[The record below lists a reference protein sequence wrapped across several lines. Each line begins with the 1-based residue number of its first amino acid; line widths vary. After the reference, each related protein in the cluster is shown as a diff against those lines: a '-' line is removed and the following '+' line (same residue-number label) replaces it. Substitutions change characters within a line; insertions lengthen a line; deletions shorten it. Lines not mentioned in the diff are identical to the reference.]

1 VWINGPREYPWRG
14 VFVVLAILV
23 VGTSRD
29 ANMFGLVPILLWAA
43 LARSWRTGVVVALVL
58 LALLTWF
65 VVPRGLGWSGPW
77 VPSSLEVYWLY
88 PLIAAVVCEAGV
100 LVERRSPAGL
110 GLLIPMVG
118 LGFLAAVLDVVW
130 VHGSKPGS
138 EGVLPEPPAIE
149 IVEGAGH
156 CGSGNCARE
165 VEATG
170 DRAPEVMRA
179 HLASRGFSPSPPLDS
194 DERLCR
200 VIGLA
205 VRHEVC
211 AELRDTGANSV
222 RVLWYVNRNAW

>member
-1 VWINGPREYPWRG
+1 MWINGPRECPWRG
-14 VFVVLAILV
+14 VFVVLGILV

-29 ANMFGLVPILLWAA
+29 VNVFGLVPILLWAA
-43 LARSWRTGVVVALVL
+43 LARSWRTGVVVGLVL

-77 VPSSLEVYWLY
+77 VPSALEVYWLY
-88 PLIAAVVCEAGV
+88 PVIAAVVCE
-100 LVERRSPAGL
+100 AGL

-118 LGFLAAVLDVVW
+118 LGVLAAVLDVVW

-138 EGVLPEPPAIE
+138 EGVLPEPPGIE
-149 IVEGAGH
+149 IVEGAGR

-179 HLASRGFSPSPPLDS
+179 HLASRGFSPSPPLGS

-200 VIGLA
+200 MIGLA

-211 AELRDTGANSV
+211 AELRDTGANRV
-222 RVLWYVNRNAW
+222 RVLWYVERNAW